1 VCTSDKE
8 EEKFDDNTGHYI
20 DDTSSRNAD
29 FNELGD
35 DVRDVFGA
43 SLNNNYLFCLY
54 IK

>member
-1 VCTSDKE
+1 VCTSDKK

-20 DDTSSRNAD
+20 NDTSSRNTD

-43 SLNNNYLFCLY
+43 SLDNNYLFCLY